1 MYKKRQQTQHN
12 ILSETGVCVSLPL
25 WSGKD
30 SQWSKWE
37 SSFSTLSVKGK
48 HKGGEFPTRV
58 FAKLNRIININHK
71 KITTTWGTA
80 DGGPGRAGKPSILW
94 RRSFFTA
101 DVANRDDVILRWYER
116 CSSRGHQCCFVYH
129 AGAVFASRLIRLCS
143 KEEHSISRGIQ
154 KGFLFNPHF
163 FFSKQRNKIFT
174 FRIIWLKFNH
184 RWKVFQARHTKTNV
198 RVKATLYSCKKPPLK
213 AGTVNG
219 CKIFL

>member
-1 MYKKRQQTQHN
+1 MCVFPSLCGQVKTVSGQ
-12 ILSETGVCVSLPL
+12 SERAASPRWVSKGNTKEANFLPGSLPN
-25 WSGKD
+25 WT
-30 SQWSKWE
+30 E
-37 SSFSTLSVKGK
+37 LSI
-48 HKGGEFPTRV
+48 
-58 FAKLNRIININHK
+58 LIIK

-143 KEEHSISRGIQ
+143 KEEQSISRGIQ